1 MEEMGLDQRPEED
14 ERLSQEE
21 KHCRQRAELEQ
32 GPVVERISRFQKT
45 TSSSVELVNM
55 LGYIAKGNQGSIKAA
70 NHVTLK

>member
-32 GPVVERISRFQKT
+32 GPVVERRSEKKLVETWRLKVGMANGRAMISCCW
-45 TSSSVELVNM
+45 
-55 LGYIAKGNQGSIKAA
+55 
-70 NHVTLK
+70 

>member
-1 MEEMGLDQRPEED
+1 MEETGLDQRPEED

-32 GPVVERISRFQKT
+32 GLVVERMPPSQKT

-55 LGYIAKGNQGSIKAA
+55 LGYTAKDN
-70 NHVTLK
+70 

>member
-32 GPVVERISRFQKT
+32 GPAVKRMPPSQKS

-55 LGYIAKGNQGSIKAA
+55 FSYTAKGN
-70 NHVTLK
+70 